1 MKHAL
6 LFILSLLLICQVSF
20 AKKIIELKSGER
32 ITCEIVSEDE
42 GILTVVSDTFGE
54 MKIQRSDIKTISDLD
69 ENTGYRYDDPNH
81 CSLLFM
87 PSAETN
93 PKGTWYISDYELLYM
108 NVGYSPTDDLHIST
122 GFLFPIVPEMITEGP
137 LSLGFKFRTL
147 SEPYKM
153 NMSVMGT
160 YTTVLDYPDV
170 GLITYGTAFNY
181 YMNPR
186 STVNLYMGG
195 MTTSRTVGTES
206 AISFGLAFTYRSSE
220 SSKLI
225 VEYMNG
231 GIFDEFES
239 KGVLL
244 YGIRF
249 FGEKISADL
258 AGIQF
263 VDLITDDDSQSWII
277 IPLVSLTYHF

>member
-1 MKHAL
+1 
-6 LFILSLLLICQVSF
+6 
-20 AKKIIELKSGER
+20 
-32 ITCEIVSEDE
+32 
-42 GILTVVSDTFGE
+42 
-54 MKIQRSDIKTISDLD
+54 
-69 ENTGYRYDDPNH
+69 
-81 CSLLFM
+81 
-87 PSAETN
+87 
-93 PKGTWYISDYELLYM
+93 
-108 NVGYSPTDDLHIST
+108 
-122 GFLFPIVPEMITEGP
+122 
-137 LSLGFKFRTL
+137 
-147 SEPYKM
+147 M